1 MMNVGFIGLG
11 IMGKPMAKHMAQSG
25 NKLWVSD
32 LNPSAVEEL
41 VELGAVS
48 ASPKEIAENTDVIIT
63 MLPNGLI
70 VKAVLTD
77 GEDALLN
84 YLSDRHFVIDMS
96 SLTPDD
102 SRYIGN
108 KLAVNGTKFADAP
121 VSGGEP
127 LAITG
132 ELAVMVGCKE
142 QDFDYIKT
150 VIAPMSK
157 SVIRVGDVGSGSL
170 VKLANQIIVNT
181 NIAAL
186 GEAVVLAKKFDIDL
200 EAMFEAIRNGLA
212 GSAVM
217 EAKFP
222 KIIAGDYQPGGTINI
237 NYKDLKNVV
246 STCDNNNITLPVV
259 NQVKEMYKSE
269 VAHNNGLNDH
279 SGVIK
284 YIERL
289 NAMEEK

>member
-1 MMNVGFIGLG
+1 MNVGFIGLG
-11 IMGKPMAKHMAQSG
+11 IMGKPMAKHMVAAGHQ
-25 NKLWVSD
+25 LWVSD
-32 LNPSAVEEL
+32 LNTAAVDEL
-41 VELGAVS
+41 VEMGAVD
-48 ASPKEIAENTDVIIT
+48 AGLKEIADNAEVIIT

-70 VKAVLTD
+70 VKSVLTD
-77 GEDALLN
+77 GEDALIN
-84 YLSDRHFVIDMS
+84 YLSAQHFVIDMS

-102 SRYIGN
+102 SKYLGEQ
-108 KLAVNGTKFADAP
+108 LAVKGTRFADAP

-132 ELAVMVGCKE
+132 ELAVMVGCAE
-142 QDFDYIKT
+142 EDLDYIKA
-150 VIAPMSK
+150 VIEPMSK
-157 SVIRVGDVGSGSL
+157 SVIRVGDIGSGSL

-186 GEAVVLAKKFDIDL
+186 SEAVVLAKKFDIDL
-200 EAMFEAIRNGLA
+200 EAMFEAIRYGLA

-222 KIIAGDYQPGGTINI
+222 KMIAQDYQPGGTINI

-246 STCDNNNITLPVV
+246 STCDNNQITLPVV

-269 VAHNNGLNDH
+269 VAHNNGMNDH

-284 YIERL
+284 YVERI
-289 NAMEEK
+289 NAMEDK